1 MNAAKIIL
9 LCTGAAVLYGIAHDL
24 ITAHVAYGELWS
36 GLRGRCR
43 PRPSRV
49 AITG

>member
-24 ITAHVAYGELWS
+24 ITAHVATFECSKSPLDGP
-36 GLRGRCR
+36 G
-43 PRPSRV
+43 V
-49 AITG
+49 AEC